1 VRTGYQQPQQQ
12 QYQQDQ
18 QYEQYQQDQLAQQQ
32 NMIPGPIASR
42 LGPRSLAPDVAR
54 FKLDRI
60 YQTKLV
66 ERQGALGPMCFG
78 PQIMGEPA
86 PYCFQLARG
95 ARTYNGSTKPKD
107 WLEDYSTTVNIVGGN
122 LWWAVRYVPQMLE
135 GPARIWL
142 NNLSAGSINGWVD
155 FEE

>member
-1 VRTGYQQPQQQ
+1 
-12 QYQQDQ
+12 
-18 QYEQYQQDQLAQQQ
+18 
-32 NMIPGPIASR
+32 MIPGPIASR
-42 LGPRSLAPDVAR
+42 LGPRSLALDDAR

-60 YQTKLV
+60 YQTELV
-66 ERQGALGPMCFG
+66 ERQGAPGPMCFG

-107 WLEDYSTTVNIVGGN
+107 WLEDYSTAVNIAGGN
-122 LWWAVRYVPQMLE
+122 LRWAMCYVSQMLE

-142 NNLSAGSINGWVD
+142 NNLLPEVSMAGWILKSSLCPTLAVPTRDPIARSS
-155 FEE
+155 